1 MKTLN
6 PKTSPTLRRT
16 CMVWRVG
23 QGQAYL
29 STTVAVWRFNSI
41 WAVWTLLGF
50 ICVLLWHQGQAY
62 VWTPVAIW
70 GFSFLVSSV
79 LFSVMFWWH
88 AHVVLLWDMPAVFC
102 ILYLSLYQSR
112 VLTGTWHSPGFV
124 GDSQL
129 LPSILYPAF
138 PHEYKKTWA
147 WNSKDL
153 YFWWLQHI
161 ISDRHVFC
169 FLPWLWSTFS
179 MLVAIII
186 LGFLQFFLNIQIY
199 ICMKTAVAVRKIR
212 TEQVP
217 GRENQGVCCTWIYKR
232 VTITLTSP
240 WHGAWEVC
248 GRSILGQG
256 RIYTASEYV
265 DFSSCC
271 LLYFHFSLCSRRKRK
286 ALAPHT

>member
-1 MKTLN
+1 MYLYCICVSPIDIFALSIPRSLGVAEAPVCRGLKATWPVESKAHHPFWDTLMLTHHEVIIEIHCIEYIYIYIPPCLTHLIDTYQMKTLN

-29 STTVAVWRFNSI
+29 STTVAVWGFYSI
-41 WAVWTLLGF
+41 LAVWTLLGF

-129 LPSILYPAF
+129 LPSIVSCF
-138 PHEYKKTWA
+138 PTYKNTRNHE
-147 WNSKDL
+147 L
-153 YFWWLQHI
+153 
-161 ISDRHVFC
+161 
-169 FLPWLWSTFS
+169 
-179 MLVAIII
+179 
-186 LGFLQFFLNIQIY
+186 
-199 ICMKTAVAVRKIR
+199 
-212 TEQVP
+212 E
-217 GRENQGVCCTWIYKR
+217 
-232 VTITLTSP
+232 
-240 WHGAWEVC
+240 
-248 GRSILGQG
+248 
-256 RIYTASEYV
+256 
-265 DFSSCC
+265 
-271 LLYFHFSLCSRRKRK
+271 
-286 ALAPHT
+286 